1 MGESKVDF
9 KKTLPSYAAKH
20 GKFEF
25 VTIPKMRYLMV
36 DGTGD
41 PNTSPAF
48 AQAIEQL
55 YPIAYALKFF
65 SKDVLDRD
73 YVVPPLEALWR
84 AENMDAFVRREKSKW
99 SWTLLLM
106 VPDWLTDEH
115 FALALHKVESKTGKQ
130 ATANV
135 RFTSLEEGLCV
146 QTLHIGSF
154 DDEGPVLKEI
164 HERTIP
170 EAGFTMTGEHH
181 EIYLSDFRKVAPDK
195 LRTILRQPV
204 KKL

>member
-9 KKTLPSYAAKH
+9 KKTLSSYTAKH

-25 VTIPKMRYLMV
+25 VTIPEMCYLMV

-41 PNTSPAF
+41 PNMSPAF

-55 YPIAYALKFF
+55 YPIAYALKFI

-135 RFTSLEEGLCV
+135 RLNSLDEGLCV

-164 HERTIP
+164 HDRTIP
-170 EAGFTMTGEHH
+170 DAGFTMTGEHH